1 MLTLPMAPA
10 AVLPDGLLGKAPES
24 LSLKERM
31 ALAGKWI
38 ALELYTPETL
48 PLKVI
53 DAIGDSAAECIR
65 QLEARGQN
73 PRGYEFSIFPKAF

>member
-10 AVLPDGLLGKAPES
+10 ALLPNDLLGRPPES

-65 QLEARGQN
+65 HLEERGQD
-73 PRGYEFSIFPKAF
+73 PRGYEFSVFPQAF

>member
-1 MLTLPMAPA
+1 MT
-10 AVLPDGLLGKAPES
+10 
-24 LSLKERM
+24 
-31 ALAGKWI
+31 LAGKWI

>member
-1 MLTLPMAPA
+1 MLTLLMAPA
-10 AVLPDGLLGKAPES
+10 ATLPNDLLGRPPES
-24 LSLKERM
+24 LSLRERM

-65 QLEARGQN
+65 QLEARGQD
-73 PRGYEFSIFPKAF
+73 PRGYEFSVFPQAF